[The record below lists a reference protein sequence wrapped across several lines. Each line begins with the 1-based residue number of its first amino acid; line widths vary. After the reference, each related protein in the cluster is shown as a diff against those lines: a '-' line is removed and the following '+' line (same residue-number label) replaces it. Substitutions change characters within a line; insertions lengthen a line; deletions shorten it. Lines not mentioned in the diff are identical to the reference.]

1 DGAVKLSELSLD
13 GGGYASFGDSGLTV
27 GSHTIKA
34 YYLGD
39 LNFTTSNATVS
50 ETIGQGIPRLSKT
63 AFSFSTPLNIA
74 SAAQTATLT
83 NLGNVPLAIGSFVL
97 GSTEFAITT
106 NNCLSAGTP
115 ITLAPGSSCSFSLI
129 FQPTVVSA
137 VPRSV
142 KLSITFATPA
152 TTQVITLNGSVI
164 VPTYSVSAT
173 SLSFNSVVGI
183 ASASQTVT
191 LNNTSQAPLT
201 ISAITIPVLYPFAV
215 TNNTCVPGSSPAIL
229 GVGGSCTFAV
239 TFNPVLGTLIQ
250 RGVLTVNAAP
260 LAVSK
265 TA

>member
-1 DGAVKLSELSLD
+1 
-13 GGGYASFGDSGLTV
+13 
-27 GSHTIKA
+27 
-34 YYLGD
+34 
-39 LNFTTSNATVS
+39 
-50 ETIGQGIPRLSKT
+50 
-63 AFSFSTPLNIA
+63 
-74 SAAQTATLT
+74 
-83 NLGNVPLAIGSFVL
+83 
-97 GSTEFAITT
+97 
-106 NNCLSAGTP
+106 
-115 ITLAPGSSCSFSLI
+115 
-129 FQPTVVSA
+129 VVSA

-201 ISAITIPVLYPFAV
+201 ISAITIPVVYPFAV

-265 TA
+265 TALLTGTVTPPTYTLSPLSLSFAEQLVGTTSPVQTVVLPNTSPLASL